1 MEVKIVLAL
10 FLALNLVQG
19 KNVGRKFDEKFCQ
32 ISFYSSHHPKAERL
46 LYLLPEKTRTMIKKR
61 VKSFEVASNKEST
74 CCWMILK

>member
-10 FLALNLVQG
+10 FLALNLVQ
-19 KNVGRKFDEKFCQ
+19 GRKFDEKFCQ

-46 LYLLPEKTRTMIKKR
+46 LYLLPEKTQTMIRKR

-74 CCWMILK
+74 CCWIIWK